1 MKKNVLQ
8 HWITLPRTLVL
19 SALVAVVLT
28 FVMLLP
34 PLATFITTDA
44 APQLIPL
51 VPQKEADVGGAIA
64 EIKTGLYIH
73 DFPVFD
79 IVKNKFIV
87 DAIVWFQFDPRVI
100 SLETVGNF
108 SFEKGTILKR
118 TDPDTKMING
128 ELFAR
133 YMVRIELASTLDYKF
148 FPIND
153 HRIFI
158 VLANQF
164 VTPSEMRYKV
174 SEAGFVIAPKIYA
187 QGWTP
192 IDKTVRAG
200 YSIARLDRYD
210 EKKVVKHPR
219 AVFSIDFEKAGLRK
233 VLLILIPIILLFFLG
248 LFSLIFDHDRGARAI
263 LSLSVGSLSG
273 LLAYRFVIEKLS
285 PEVGYFTLTDHAY
298 TLILTLTFILFLF
311 NMYVMRKKYTPQMQH
326 IKSIF
331 FLSIETFFL
340 AVWYYLLYW
349 WGR

>member
-1 MKKNVLQ
+1 MKKNITQ
-8 HWITLPRTLVL
+8 HWITLPRTLVI
-19 SALVAVVLT
+19 SAFIAVVLI

-34 PLATFITTDA
+34 PLATFISTDA
-44 APQLIPL
+44 GPQLIPL
-51 VPQKEADVGGAIA
+51 VPEKEADVGGAIA

-73 DFPVFD
+73 DFPMFD
-79 IVKNKFIV
+79 VVHNKFIL

-100 SLETVGNF
+100 SLDTVGKF

-118 TDPDTKMING
+118 TDPDTKMINE

-133 YMVRIELASTLDYKF
+133 YMVRIELTSNLDYKY

-158 VLANQF
+158 VLANEF
-164 VTPSEMRYKV
+164 VTPNEMRFKV
-174 SEAGFVIAPKIYA
+174 SEAGFMIAPEIYT
-187 QGWTP
+187 QGWTS
-192 IDKTVRAG
+192 IDKSVRAG

-219 AVFSIDFEKAGLRK
+219 AVYSIDFEKAGLRK

-248 LFSLIFDHDRGARAI
+248 LFSLIFDHDKGARAI

-273 LLAYRFVIEKLS
+273 LLAYRFVIEQLS

-298 TLILTLTFILFLF
+298 TLILTLVFIMFLF
-311 NMYVMRKKYTPQMQH
+311 NMYVMRKEYTPLMQL

-331 FLSIETFFL
+331 FLGIETFFL
-340 AVWYYLLYW
+340 VVWYYLLYQ

>member
-1 MKKNVLQ
+1 MNAQ
-8 HWITLPRTLVL
+8 EHHWITSPRTLVV
-19 SALVAVVLT
+19 SAFATVVLLFT
-28 FVMLLP
+28 MMLP

-44 APQLIPL
+44 TPDLIPL
-51 VPQKEADVGGAIA
+51 VPKKEAEVGGAIA

-79 IVKNKFIV
+79 VVHNKFIV
-87 DAIVWFQFDPRVI
+87 DCIVWFQFDPTVI
-100 SLETVGNF
+100 SLDTVGNF
-108 SFEKGTILKR
+108 AFEKGTILKR
-118 TDPDTKMING
+118 TPPDTKMING

-133 YMVRIELASTLDYKF
+133 YLVRVELASTLDYKF

-164 VTPSEMRYKV
+164 VTPNEMRYKV
-174 SEAGFVIAPKIYA
+174 SEAGFLIAPEIYA

-192 IDKTVRAG
+192 IDRTVRSG
-200 YSIARLDRYD
+200 YSEARLDRYD
-210 EKKVVKHPR
+210 DKKVVRHPR
-219 AVFSIDFEKAGLRK
+219 VVFSIDFEKAGLRK
-233 VLLILIPIILLFFLG
+233 VLLILIPIFLLFFIG

-298 TLILTLTFILFLF
+298 TLILGLIFILFLF
-311 NMYVMRKKYTPQMQH
+311 NMYIMRKEYTPKVRLV
-326 IKSIF
+326 KSLFFIGIQIL
-331 FLSIETFFL
+331 FLSI
-340 AVWYYLLYW
+340 WYYLLYM